1 MRWATVMLELVVVLV
16 AAPAWADFRAGAE
29 AYERFDY
36 ATALK
41 EWRPLAEQGDAA
53 AQYNLGV
60 MYREGQDVP
69 QDDVRAHM
77 WFNLSAAHGMES
89 ARTLRDRL
97 AKEMTPAQID
107 DAQQLALEWK
117 PKSSQ

>member
-1 MRWATVMLELVVVLV
+1 MRTATMLLAVVVV
-16 AAPAWADFRAGAE
+16 FMAAPAWADFRAGAE

-41 EWRPLAEQGDAA
+41 EWRSLAEQGDAA

-60 MYREGQDVP
+60 MYREGQGVP
-69 QDDVRAHM
+69 QDDVQAHM

-89 ARTLRDRL
+89 ARTLRDKL
-97 AKEMTPAQID
+97 AEKMTPAQLA
-107 DAQQLALEWK
+107 DAQRLALEWK
-117 PKSSQ
+117 PKG